1 MQNSS
6 ISSALGMEILQSCT
20 WCRSDFLN
28 VFKYPSQNYWRCI
41 EDLCVFVSPI
51 DMLFQFVIYQ
61 SLTIFFSGV
70 QGVKQDVAAHQSA
83 LDAALEKGQSLQ
95 SPAIT
100 DTLQRLGQEFNSLNR
115 KAAVRALMIDDL
127 THLPLDKMAAILQT
141 VFSDVFSWM
150 KSFFFFL
157 KFHWSLILRV

>member
-1 MQNSS
+1 
-6 ISSALGMEILQSCT
+6 
-20 WCRSDFLN
+20 
-28 VFKYPSQNYWRCI
+28 
-41 EDLCVFVSPI
+41 
-51 DMLFQFVIYQ
+51 MLFQFVIYQ

-70 QGVKQDVAAHQSA
+70 QGVKQDVAAHQAA

-127 THLPLDKMAAILQT
+127 THLPWTKWPLFCRRYFQMY
-141 VFSDVFSWM
+141 FPG
-150 KSFFFFL
+150 
-157 KFHWSLILRV
+157 